1 MKILV
6 LFVLLC
12 FLSFRTLA
20 GNPGVSYQGR
30 IIKPDGS
37 PLEGSNV
44 QFRMQVRSPG
54 SENCLLYEEIQ
65 SVNMLGSS
73 GVFSVTLNDGSGT
86 RLDSPFYQIDR
97 IFANRDTMTL
107 DSTRCAVGTTYS
119 PNSGDGRKF
128 IVYFKD
134 ETMTAYE
141 PLPIMSLN
149 YTSQSMYALEAQKV
163 DKFSASH
170 LLRAVDGSGN
180 PATVSALDPTQL
192 TNLTNLLAGTS
203 SQYATATQFNTV
215 QSFAKVTL
223 PTCAAGDV
231 LKSDGSSLS
240 CVTGSTS
247 PGAITNTEISGSAA
261 IADSKL
267 ATIATA
273 GKVSGSAITSGTISG
288 STIINTS
295 GHIQTS
301 GAVVLYDAGP
311 TNAVSIK
318 APASVS
324 ANYNLILPA
333 AKPASNGLLLSGDTT
348 GNLTWV
354 TPSAGSVTGVTAT
367 APLVSSGGTTP
378 NISLAQSNTTT
389 SGYISSG
396 DWNTFNNKLS
406 SALTSGHLLV
416 GNGSNVAAGVTPSGD
431 VSMTNL
437 GAFTVSRIRSTTVS
451 ATTPTS
457 AGQILRFDGSQWAPN
472 FVSMF
477 DLRSTITGAATF
489 ASGCTS
495 GQTLTWTAATDNL
508 SCTNIAIT
516 GAQVS
521 GNITGNA
528 ANVTGVV
535 AAANGGTGQSS
546 YAIGDLL
553 YASSTNVLSR
563 LPASTSGY
571 ILTSNGAG
579 TAPSWQAAAG
589 GSSQWTTSGGNIY
602 YNSGN
607 VGIGT
612 ATPTQKLDISG
623 GIKATSMQIGST
635 VYQSS
640 GELNAGAGSYVDPHY
655 GYLYD
660 AKFGGPSGGIA
671 VAGRSYFAGDVGIG
685 TPTPGGRLAI
695 VGAGQTSA
703 TYGLNIT
710 DSLGGSKF
718 FVRDDGNVGIGT
730 ANPSAKLSV
739 KGASGTAINL
749 YGSTDQVSVSLL
761 SSSDYGS
768 LVLKDASNV
777 DRVKLHSWGAAG
789 SGFYYSATS
798 GLSDG
803 NATTFANAMT
813 VNVPNTLGFE
823 NGIGFTNGGEGNA
836 LGGAITW
843 YVADTSYHARGGLR
857 FKTNSVGAGNLTTR
871 MTISETG
878 QVGIGTNSPQTT
890 LQVAGVI
897 SPATNNNYSLGNA
910 TYRFTEVYATNGV
923 INTSD
928 RREKKDIYDTNLGL
942 EFINKLRPVSYRWN
956 TGVDEDIHY
965 GLIAQEAEQA
975 ILEASKDNQKTSIV
989 THDVT
994 TDKYGV
1000 RYSELISP
1008 IIKAVQELYRRVLG
1022 VEREIASVKADAQ
1035 HDQVAKDQEIERLK
1049 KENVE
1054 IKARLEKIE
1063 KLLNSK

>member
-12 FLSFRTLA
+12 FLSFRALA

-247 PGAITNTEISGSAA
+247 PGVITNTEISGSAA

-318 APASVS
+318 APAAVS
-324 ANYNLILPA
+324 TNYNLILPA
-333 AKPASNGLLLSGDTT
+333 AKPASNGLLLSGDTA

-612 ATPTQKLDISG
+612 STPASPLTIKSSVNSTIFDVLGSG
-623 GIKATSMQIGST
+623 GTSVISLFNSWDNGKLSVRDST
-635 VYQSS
+635 AVERVVLTSFSSS
-640 GELNAGAGSYVDPHY
+640 GPFISSIAKSSALQDNAAASWGSGLYINVDN
-655 GYLYD
+655 GTNNENGISFGDGD
-660 AKFGGPSGGIA
+660 AGIA
-671 VAGRSYFAGDVGIG
+671 PSAAITYYDTNGGFHGYGGLKFKTSSG
-685 TPTPGGRLAI
+685 TGTLTTRILI
-695 VGAGQTSA
+695 
-703 TYGLNIT
+703 
-710 DSLGGSKF
+710 DSS
-718 FVRDDGNVGIGT
+718 GNVGIGNT
-730 ANPSAKLSV
+730 SPSKLLHV
-739 KGASGTAINL
+739 G
-749 YGSTDQVSVSLL
+749 
-761 SSSDYGS
+761 SSSVGTG
-768 LVLKDASNV
+768 VAVANFQNV
-777 DRVKLHSWGAAG
+777 DGTCTITPAAAG
-789 SGFYYSATS
+789 SGIACS
-798 GLSDG
+798 SD
-803 NATTFANAMT
+803 
-813 VNVPNTLGFE
+813 
-823 NGIGFTNGGEGNA
+823 
-836 LGGAITW
+836 
-843 YVADTSYHARGGLR
+843 
-857 FKTNSVGAGNLTTR
+857 
-871 MTISETG
+871 
-878 QVGIGTNSPQTT
+878 
-890 LQVAGVI
+890 
-897 SPATNNNYSLGNA
+897 
-910 TYRFTEVYATNGV
+910 
-923 INTSD
+923 
-928 RREKKDIYDTNLGL
+928 
-942 EFINKLRPVSYRWN
+942 
-956 TGVDEDIHY
+956 
-965 GLIAQEAEQA
+965 
-975 ILEASKDNQKTSIV
+975 
-989 THDVT
+989 
-994 TDKYGV
+994 
-1000 RYSELISP
+1000 
-1008 IIKAVQELYRRVLG
+1008 
-1022 VEREIASVKADAQ
+1022 
-1035 HDQVAKDQEIERLK
+1035 ERLK
-1049 KENVE
+1049 ENFIDVQGTYALDRILKLQAVTYNFKTASTETRRTGYKAQEVQKVAPEFVRQNDDGYFQVYYDGLIPWITEAIKTLYNRITGVE
-1054 IKARLEKIE
+1054 VHQATQDRQIASKADQEALNVANNKIQKLESENAELKTRLDKIE
-1063 KLLNSK
+1063 KALNSK